1 MHKQEIVQ
9 LIYSSLA
16 GKASDE
22 ECRKLKEWLEEDEQH
37 QALYNR
43 LAATERLSDLYEL
56 HRQVDADKA
65 WSAFVRK
72 TNIPER
78 RVNIGKT
85 LRYAAALLVLLLAGG
100 ALWYAQY
107 TRVTPPE
114 IPEAVQMAMYQSK
127 ENGKQVAEVDV
138 LSEELRVK
146 SEEFGESEELRAQR
160 EESDLKT
167 GSGYSSLF
175 TLHSSLTKEQLLT
188 ARRMTTR
195 HDKEFWVTLDDGSL
209 VHLNYNT
216 RLIYPEKF
224 GRGDRNV
231 ILEGEAYFMVAKDKS
246 RPFVVHTPDGSI
258 RVLGTE
264 FNVNTRINDNG
275 NDNVND
281 NVNGGRYRTEV
292 VLVKGS
298 VSVTPAKGKE
308 QMMKPGE
315 QCKISNTQCVIENVD
330 VAPYVAWNTGTFV
343 FDNCP
348 LETAMKVLSHWYGF
362 EVVYLNEAIKKERIT
377 GDFDRYVKPDQLLDA
392 ISKSSGLT
400 MRKENK
406 TIFIK

>member
-1 MHKQEIVQ
+1 MQIQ
-9 LIYSSLA
+9 YLIIKSLFA
-16 GKASDE
+16 TLDE
-22 ECRKLKEWLEEDEQH
+22 RERRLLDEWLKEPGHAMMYQRISHDIEDKDD
-37 QALYNR
+37 AVR
-43 LAATERLSDLYEL
+43 FLADIDTEDGLK
-56 HRQVDADKA
+56 QVY
-65 WSAFVRK
+65 
-72 TNIPER
+72 ER
-78 RVNIGKT
+78 RRSKRLKIF
-85 LRYAAALLVLLLAGG
+85 RYAAIFLGVVALG
-100 ALWYAQY
+100 AFFYYSQY
-107 TRVTPPE
+107 TKVTPPA
-114 IPEAVQMAMYQSK
+114 ISDAVQLAMQVSR
-127 ENGKQVAEVDV
+127 ESGRQVAEVDV

-146 SEEFGESEELRAQR
+146 R
-160 EESDLKT
+160 EESLAT
-167 GSGYSSLF
+167 VSGSHSDVDHSSLF

-246 RPFVVHTPDGSI
+246 RPFVVHTPDGAI
-258 RVLGTE
+258 RVHGTE

-298 VSVTPAKGKE
+298 ISVTPAKGKE

-315 QCKISNTQCVIENVD
+315 QCKITNTQCVIENVD

>member
-9 LIYSSLA
+9 LIYLSLT
-16 GKASDE
+16 GKATDA
-22 ECRKLKEWLEEDEQH
+22 ECRKLKEWLDEDERH

-43 LAATERLSDLYEL
+43 LAATEQFADLYEL

-85 LRYAAALLVLLLAGG
+85 LRYAAAVLVLLLAGG

-107 TRVTPPE
+107 TKVTPPE

-160 EESDLKT
+160 EESYSKT
-167 GSGYSSLF
+167 GS
-175 TLHSSLTKEQLLT
+175 LHSSLTKEQLLT

-258 RVLGTE
+258 LVLGTE
-264 FNVNTRINDNG
+264 FNVNTRVDG
-275 NDNVND
+275 NDND

-298 VSVTPAKGKE
+298 VSVAPAKGKE

-362 EVVYLNEAIKKERIT
+362 EVVYLNEDIKKERIT

-392 ISKSSGLT
+392 ISKLSGLT

>member
-22 ECRKLKEWLEEDEQH
+22 ECRKLKEWLEEDERH

-43 LAATERLSDLYEL
+43 LAATEQLSDLYEL

-146 SEEFGESEELRAQR
+146 SEESLATVSGSQ
-160 EESDLKT
+160 SDVDH
-167 GSGYSSLF
+167 SSLF

-264 FNVNTRINDNG
+264 FNVNTRINDN
-275 NDNVND
+275 VND
-281 NVNGGRYRTEV
+281 NDNNDEGRYRTEV

-298 VSVTPAKGKE
+298 VAVTPTNGKE

-315 QCKISNTQCVIENVD
+315 QCRISNTQCVIENVD

>member
-9 LIYSSLA
+9 LIYLSLT
-16 GKASDE
+16 GKATDA
-22 ECRKLKEWLEEDEQH
+22 ECRKLKEWLDEDERH

-43 LAATERLSDLYEL
+43 LAATEQFADLYEL

-85 LRYAAALLVLLLAGG
+85 LRYAAAVLVLLLAGG

-107 TRVTPPE
+107 TKVTPPE

-160 EESDLKT
+160 EESYSKT
-167 GSGYSSLF
+167 GS
-175 TLHSSLTKEQLLT
+175 LHSSLTKEQLLT

-264 FNVNTRINDNG
+264 FNVNTRVDG
-275 NDNVND
+275 NDND

-298 VSVTPAKGKE
+298 VSVAPAKGKE

-362 EVVYLNEAIKKERIT
+362 EVVYLNEDIKKERIT

>member
-1 MHKQEIVQ
+1 MQIQ
-9 LIYSSLA
+9 YLIIKSLFA
-16 GKASDE
+16 TLDE
-22 ECRKLKEWLEEDEQH
+22 RERRLLDEWLKEPGHAMMYQRISHDIEDKDD
-37 QALYNR
+37 AVR
-43 LAATERLSDLYEL
+43 FLADIDTEDGLK
-56 HRQVDADKA
+56 QVY
-65 WSAFVRK
+65 
-72 TNIPER
+72 ER
-78 RVNIGKT
+78 RRSKRLKIF
-85 LRYAAALLVLLLAGG
+85 RYAAIFLGVVALG
-100 ALWYAQY
+100 AFFYYSQY
-107 TRVTPPE
+107 TKVTPPA
-114 IPEAVQMAMYQSK
+114 ISDAVQLAMQVSR
-127 ENGKQVAEVDV
+127 ESGRQVAEVDV

-146 SEEFGESEELRAQR
+146 SEESLATVSGSH
-160 EESDLKT
+160 SDVDH
-167 GSGYSSLF
+167 SSLF

-246 RPFVVHTPDGSI
+246 RPFVVHTPDGAI
-258 RVLGTE
+258 RVHGTE

-298 VSVTPAKGKE
+298 ISVTPAKGKE
-308 QMMKPGE
+308 QTMKPGE
-315 QCKISNTQCVIENVD
+315 QCRISNTQCVIENVD

>member
-1 MHKQEIVQ
+1 MQIQ
-9 LIYSSLA
+9 YLIIKSLFA
-16 GKASDE
+16 TLDE
-22 ECRKLKEWLEEDEQH
+22 RERRLLDEWLKEPGHAMMYQRISHDIEDKDD
-37 QALYNR
+37 AVR
-43 LAATERLSDLYEL
+43 FLADIDTEDGLK
-56 HRQVDADKA
+56 QVY
-65 WSAFVRK
+65 
-72 TNIPER
+72 ER
-78 RVNIGKT
+78 RRSKRLKIF
-85 LRYAAALLVLLLAGG
+85 RYAAIFLGVVALG
-100 ALWYAQY
+100 AFFYYSQY
-107 TRVTPPE
+107 TKVTPPA
-114 IPEAVQMAMYQSK
+114 ISDAVQLAMQVSR
-127 ENGKQVAEVDV
+127 ESGRQVAEVDV

-146 SEEFGESEELRAQR
+146 SEESLATVSGSH
-160 EESDLKT
+160 SDVDH
-167 GSGYSSLF
+167 SSLF

-246 RPFVVHTPDGSI
+246 RPFVVHTPDGAI
-258 RVLGTE
+258 RVHGTE

-298 VSVTPAKGKE
+298 ISVTPAKGKE

-315 QCKISNTQCVIENVD
+315 QCKITNTQCVIENVD

>member
-1 MHKQEIVQ
+1 MSVLLIKEDVMHKQEIVQ

-22 ECRKLKEWLEEDEQH
+22 ECRKLKEWLEEDERH

-43 LAATERLSDLYEL
+43 LAATEQLSDLYEL

-85 LRYAAALLVLLLAGG
+85 LRYAATVLVLLLAGG

-107 TRVTPPE
+107 TKVTPPE

-146 SEEFGESEELRAQR
+146 SEESLATVSGSQ
-160 EESDLKT
+160 SDVDH
-167 GSGYSSLF
+167 SSLF

-264 FNVNTRINDNG
+264 FNVNTRVDG
-275 NDNVND
+275 ND

-298 VSVTPAKGKE
+298 VSVAPAKGKE

>member
-22 ECRKLKEWLEEDEQH
+22 ECRKLKEWLEEDERH

-43 LAATERLSDLYEL
+43 LAATEQLSDLYEL

-65 WSAFVRK
+65 WSAFARK
-72 TNIPER
+72 TNIQER
-78 RVNIGKT
+78 KLNIGKT
-85 LRYAAALLVLLLAGG
+85 LRYAAAVLVLLVAGG

-107 TRVTPPE
+107 TKVTPPE

-146 SEEFGESEELRAQR
+146 SEESLATVSGSQ
-160 EESDLKT
+160 SDVDH
-167 GSGYSSLF
+167 SSLF
-175 TLHSSLTKEQLLT
+175 TLNSSLTKEQLLT

-264 FNVNTRINDNG
+264 FNVNTRVDG
-275 NDNVND
+275 NDND

-298 VSVTPAKGKE
+298 VSVAPAKGKE

>member
-22 ECRKLKEWLEEDEQH
+22 ECRKLKEWLEEDERH

-43 LAATERLSDLYEL
+43 LAATEQLSDLYEL

-85 LRYAAALLVLLLAGG
+85 LRYAATVLVLLLAGG

-107 TRVTPPE
+107 TKVTPPE

-138 LSEELRVK
+138 LSEELRVV
-146 SEEFGESEELRAQR
+146 SEELRVKS
-160 EESDLKT
+160 EESLAT
-167 GSGYSSLF
+167 VSGSQSDVDHSSLF

-264 FNVNTRINDNG
+264 FNVNTRVDG
-275 NDNVND
+275 NDND

-298 VSVTPAKGKE
+298 VSVAPAKGKE

>member
-22 ECRKLKEWLEEDEQH
+22 ECRKLKEWLEEDERH

-43 LAATERLSDLYEL
+43 LAATEQLSDLYEL

-85 LRYAAALLVLLLAGG
+85 LRYAATVLVLLLAGG

-107 TRVTPPE
+107 TKVTPPE

-146 SEEFGESEELRAQR
+146 SEESLATVSGSQ
-160 EESDLKT
+160 SDVDH
-167 GSGYSSLF
+167 SSLF

-264 FNVNTRINDNG
+264 FNVNTRVDG
-275 NDNVND
+275 ND

-298 VSVTPAKGKE
+298 VSVAPAKGKE

>member
-22 ECRKLKEWLEEDEQH
+22 ECRKLKEWLEEDERH

-43 LAATERLSDLYEL
+43 LAATEQLSDLYEL

-85 LRYAAALLVLLLAGG
+85 LRYAATVLVLLLAGG

-107 TRVTPPE
+107 TKVTPPE

-146 SEEFGESEELRAQR
+146 SEESLATVSGSQ
-160 EESDLKT
+160 SDVDH
-167 GSGYSSLF
+167 SSFF

>member
-22 ECRKLKEWLEEDEQH
+22 ECRKLKEWLEEDERH

-43 LAATERLSDLYEL
+43 LAATEQLSDLYEL

-72 TNIPER
+72 TNIQER
-78 RVNIGKT
+78 KLNIGKT
-85 LRYAAALLVLLLAGG
+85 LRYAAAVLVLLVAGG

-107 TRVTPPE
+107 TKVTPPE

-138 LSEELRVK
+138 LSEELRV
-146 SEEFGESEELRAQR
+146 ESEELRVKS
-160 EESDLKT
+160 EESLAT
-167 GSGYSSLF
+167 VSGSQSDVDHSSLF

-264 FNVNTRINDNG
+264 FNVNTRVDG
-275 NDNVND
+275 NDND

-298 VSVTPAKGKE
+298 VSVAPAKGKE

>member
-1 MHKQEIVQ
+1 MQIQ
-9 LIYSSLA
+9 YLIIKSLFA
-16 GKASDE
+16 TLDE
-22 ECRKLKEWLEEDEQH
+22 RERRLLDEWLKEPGHAMMYQRISHDIEDKDD
-37 QALYNR
+37 AVR
-43 LAATERLSDLYEL
+43 FLADIDTEDGLK
-56 HRQVDADKA
+56 QVY
-65 WSAFVRK
+65 
-72 TNIPER
+72 ER
-78 RVNIGKT
+78 RRSKRLKIF
-85 LRYAAALLVLLLAGG
+85 RYAAIFLGVVALG
-100 ALWYAQY
+100 AFFYYSQY
-107 TRVTPPE
+107 TKVTPPA
-114 IPEAVQMAMYQSK
+114 ISDAVQLAMQVSR
-127 ENGKQVAEVDV
+127 ESGRQVAEVDV

-146 SEEFGESEELRAQR
+146 SEESLATVSGSQ
-160 EESDLKT
+160 SDVDH
-167 GSGYSSLF
+167 SSLF

-246 RPFVVHTPDGSI
+246 RPFVVHTPDGAI
-258 RVLGTE
+258 RVHGTE

-298 VSVTPAKGKE
+298 ISVTPAKGKE

-315 QCKISNTQCVIENVD
+315 QCKITNTQCVIENVD